1 MFLSLSWVLQI
12 NKHKWW
18 TSPCMEKHN
27 AGLTWPGYMFLRL
40 RSALCFDSL
49 SILEYTLPLFWVLS
63 INPLMQPNVFRDPV
77 LCCLFQL
84 LKQWPGN
91 TLLDELAVVPTPCL
105 VSSGASHQV
114 WLLLQKSQCLRIQT
128 SWSASCPTS
137 TTHAGPI
144 RCFLVSD
151 FAGCSQDMTAA
162 TPLHRGK
169 LRKWSWVTKCWDP
182 GFDKS
187 ISTSQTVTS
196 CQRVSYKYK
205 YKLKYIIIIILKI
218 MKNKS

>member
-1 MFLSLSWVLQI
+1 MCTIYFLRWWNMGNGITQNARQYPSFLIEGVFSSTSTTRARELYGAVFLSLSWVLQ
-12 NKHKWW
+12 NQQT
-18 TSPCMEKHN
+18 TSGEHHRVWKNTMQAWHDLAICFSDCDLHF
-27 AGLTWPGYMFLRL
+27 ALT
-40 RSALCFDSL
+40 LCPFL
-49 SILEYTLPLFWVLS
+49 SIHCHFSGSFLS
-63 INPLMQPNVFRDPV
+63 IPWCKPMFSGTQL

-169 LRKWSWVTKCWDP
+169 LRK
-182 GFDKS
+182 
-187 ISTSQTVTS
+187 
-196 CQRVSYKYK
+196 
-205 YKLKYIIIIILKI
+205 
-218 MKNKS
+218 